1 MDLSE
6 EVISLPSFVSAYGWV
21 PFAASILLSILFSV
35 VYVKKF
41 WCRSER
47 DKCSAVIAVI
57 GISIAL
63 LSAFLLPVDVFLV
76 SFMKNSDGSF
86 KDWATNSTRQAVE
99 DSVTYTYYSLYGI
112 IFFYT
117 FFVLPLSYFSYEE
130 RDEDRGNSFG
140 VFTTALLYT
149 LVFLF
154 VISGLL
160 LAGAFIPYKAAPP
173 SNSTEWNKI
182 DFLIKELYKSKGKDA
197 LAFVVNILTVYG
209 MLNIILYTST
219 GLASFPVTLIKGF
232 RSLSEEESILSQNQ
246 ASTQS
251 RINALRSKQSRKS
264 LTSREIST
272 LAQLEEEESL
282 LSRRHVLLE
291 SEKRNIFN
299 KCQPFFRIF
308 NGIFGCIGISF
319 SLVLFISLL
328 ISNIDKLMNSL
339 GYKMGYVLK
348 ENLLPNILDYIM
360 VKAQKVFPMDYVLYF
375 LIVIFLVICTVSG
388 MRFMGICCLC
398 VPMYKVRPGRTPPQ
412 ALIMLAFLLMFVVL
426 AINVLMYSLIPQYT
440 TFGSQYYC
448 KFTNGTCD
456 LTACSLDATADD
468 CLMTRAGA
476 FILSFAYKAWIFP
489 AAYFWLTWV
498 FLAAFAVSFI
508 YVLIRS
514 RQSSLEE
521 AIDKDDFDD
530 SDDPMITI

>member
-1 MDLSE
+1 MVFFFIPKLRSG
-6 EVISLPSFVSAYGWV
+6 LC
-21 PFAASILLSILFSV
+21 
-35 VYVKKF
+35 VYVRKF
-41 WCRSER
+41 WNRSER
-47 DKCSAVIAVI
+47 EKCSAVVAII

-86 KDWATNSTRQAVE
+86 KEWATNSTRQAVE

-112 IFFYT
+112 IFFYA

-130 RDEDRGNSFG
+130 HDEDERNSYG
-140 VFTTALLYT
+140 VFTIALLYT
-149 LVFLF
+149 FIFLF

-160 LAGAFIPYKAAPP
+160 LAGAFIPYKAEPP
-173 SNSTEWNKI
+173 QNSTEWDKI
-182 DFLIKELYKSKGKDA
+182 DFLIKELSKSKGKDA
-197 LAFVVNILTVYG
+197 VAFVVNVLTLYG

-219 GLASFPVTLIKGF
+219 GLTSFPVALIKGF

-251 RINALRSKQSRKS
+251 KINALRSKQARKS
-264 LTSREIST
+264 LSSREIAT

-282 LSRRHVLLE
+282 LSRRHNLLE

-299 KCQPFFRIF
+299 KCQPFFRII
-308 NGIFGCIGISF
+308 NVTFGCIGISF

-360 VKAQKVFPMDYVLYF
+360 VRAQKIFPMDYVLFF

-412 ALIMLAFLLMFVVL
+412 ALIMLSFLLMFVVL
-426 AINVLMYSLIPQYT
+426 AINVLMHSLIPSYT

-456 LTACSLDATADD
+456 LTACSLDAKEDE

-476 FILSFAYKAWIFP
+476 FILSFAYQAWIFS

-498 FLAAFAVSFI
+498 FLAAFAVNFV

-514 RQSSLEE
+514 RRSSLEE
-521 AIDKDDFDD
+521 AIDRDDFDD